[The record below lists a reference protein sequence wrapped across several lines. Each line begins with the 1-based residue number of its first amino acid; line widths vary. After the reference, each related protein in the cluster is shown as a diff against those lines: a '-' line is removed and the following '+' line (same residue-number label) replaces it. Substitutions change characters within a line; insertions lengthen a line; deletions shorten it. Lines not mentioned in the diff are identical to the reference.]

1 MSHAEQA
8 TPEPESQ
15 IGSLNHVDFGTPSI
29 AWAVRKSISML
40 SEGKRIQLY
49 VAAGFQ
55 ISLGLLD
62 LLGIALIGLVAAVA
76 VSGIAPDT
84 LPNWVQSFL
93 EATGLSA
100 LTISQLSVLL
110 ALTAVFVLV
119 AKTLISAVM
128 TRVITRFLAHRQADL
143 SVTLAREFLQRPLSQ
158 VQRWTTSEA
167 TYALGQGVSAA
178 TVALLGSAIIIASEV
193 FLFTII
199 GVSLLIYDPI
209 LTVVA
214 ALFFTLIVFVLHR
227 ILGRAAAK
235 NAEAIKDTSIDTLSV
250 VSEALSTYRET
261 TVLNRRDLYVSRYD
275 AIVSKYATASANNA
289 FILEIPKYILE
300 AALYI
305 GALLLGVVQ
314 FITKD
319 WSAAATTTALFLAA
333 GSRVIPS
340 MLRLQGAG
348 ITIRNAAVMAQP
360 TFYMFDSL
368 QQPRTRGVDEGA
380 QQISHRLHEVIDT
393 GYPNFT
399 ADVEVRDITLTF
411 PDASEPVIDHITF
424 QAPAG
429 SSVALVG
436 STGAGKSTLAD
447 LVLGVLRPD
456 SGEVLLGG
464 VPPREAINSWPGAVA
479 YVPQNVA
486 LIAGTVKQNVALG
499 MPESEIKDALVW
511 EALRRA
517 HLADFLTEHREG
529 LDTWIGER
537 GFKLSGGQRQR
548 LGIARALYT
557 RPKLLVLDE
566 ATSALDAETELVI
579 IETLAE
585 LEGEVTTITVAHRLA
600 TVRNA
605 DQVIYL
611 EHGRIV
617 ARGTFADVREASA
630 HFDNQ
635 AKLLGL

>member
-1 MSHAEQA
+1 MSQAEQETRA
-8 TPEPESQ
+8 PVSDV
-15 IGSLNHVDFGTPSI
+15 GSLNHADFGQPSLS
-29 AWAVRKSISML
+29 WAVRKSISML
-40 SEGKRIQLY
+40 PEGKRVVLFA
-49 VAAGFQ
+49 AAGFQ

-76 VSGIAPDT
+76 VSGIVPES
-84 LPNWVQSFL
+84 LPEWAKSLQSFF
-93 EATGLSA
+93 GLDS
-100 LTISQLSVLL
+100 LTVSQLSVAI
-110 ALTAVFVLV
+110 ALTAVLVLV
-119 AKTLISAVM
+119 AKTGISAAM

-178 TVALLGSAIIIASEV
+178 TVALLGSAIIVASEV
-193 FLFTII
+193 FLFSII
-199 GVSLLIYDPI
+199 GISLLIYDPI
-209 LTVVA
+209 LTIVA
-214 ALFFTLIVFVLHR
+214 GIFFTGIVFVLHR
-227 ILGRAAAK
+227 VLGRASAR
-235 NAEAIKDTSIDTLSV
+235 NAESIKETSIDTLSV
-250 VSEALSTYRET
+250 VAEALSTYRET
-261 TVLNRRDLYVSRYD
+261 TVLNRRELYVSRYD
-275 AIVSKYATASANNA
+275 GIVSNYATASANNA

-368 QQPRTRGVDEGA
+368 QKPHSRGIDEGSLA
-380 QQISHRLHEVIDT
+380 ITQRLHRDIAS
-393 GYPNFT
+393 GYPGFI
-399 ADVEVRDITLTF
+399 ADVVVTDVCLTF
-411 PDASEPVIDHITF
+411 PDASKPVIDDIPF
-424 QAPAG
+424 DAAAG

-447 LVLGVLRPD
+447 LILGVVEPD
-456 SGEVLLGG
+456 SGQVFLGG
-464 VPPREAINSWPGAVA
+464 VKPREAIQRWPGAVA

-486 LIAGTVKQNVALG
+486 LVAGTVKQNVALG
-499 MPESEIKDALVW
+499 IPPDLIDESLVW
-511 EALRRA
+511 EALHRA

-566 ATSALDAETELVI
+566 ATSALDAETELAIV
-579 IETLAE
+579 ETLAE
-585 LEGEVTTITVAHRLA
+585 LEGQVTTITVAHRLA
-600 TVRNA
+600 TVRQA
-605 DQVIYL
+605 DQVLYL
-611 EHGRIV
+611 DQGRLR
-617 ARGTFADVREASA
+617 ARGSFEEVRAASSD
-630 HFDNQ
+630 FNNQ
-635 AKLLGL
+635 ATLLGL